1 MPLGAIASSR
11 GVRLGCAFRHHAT
24 GGGDYITSG
33 HQDGL
38 CEQGQEDCW
47 QTFTSQ
53 NAWTGYFQ
61 ILVAWMVDKAKFLAF
76 VKDCLVKME

>member
-1 MPLGAIASSR
+1 MPLGAMASSR

-24 GGGDYITSG
+24 GGGDYITLDWCSPLCCL
-33 HQDGL
+33 HQTNT
-38 CEQGQEDCW
+38 CCR
-47 QTFTSQ
+47 FTSQ

-61 ILVAWMVDKAKFLAF
+61 ILVAWMVDKAKFVAF